1 MSKIM
6 QNNSFTKAQT
16 IQHSWMRAAKRPQ
29 RGILL
34 SLAFFEAGILY
45 IFGHIPTNAYVL
57 DYSPIAL
64 HVVYGLSSEKL
75 HSIAILAQGPSGL
88 YHFPL

>member
-1 MSKIM
+1 MTGKEVTRDRPNIFHGKRTYRC
-6 QNNSFTKAQT
+6 NVT
-16 IQHSWMRAAKRPQ
+16 I
-29 RGILL
+29 GD
-34 SLAFFEAGILY
+34 G
-45 IFGHIPTNAYVL
+45 GVL

-75 HSIAILAQGPSGL
+75 HSIVIVVQGPSGL

>member
-1 MSKIM
+1 MTVKEVTQDRPSIFHGIRTYRC
-6 QNNSFTKAQT
+6 NVT
-16 IQHSWMRAAKRPQ
+16 I
-29 RGILL
+29 GD
-34 SLAFFEAGILY
+34 G
-45 IFGHIPTNAYVL
+45 GVL

-75 HSIAILAQGPSGL
+75 HSVVIVVQGPSGL